1 MMKRFLLAFVVLAS
15 GWWPVDAA
23 PAVTGYLPHYR
34 SGIIDQLPV
43 EKLTDIIFF
52 SIAPK
57 ADGSLDTKNAKPEV
71 LRQLTTRAHAKQVR
85 VHICVG
91 GWGLSGG
98 FAPMTANA
106 TARMAFVKQ
115 LTAFVRQHRLQGADI
130 DWEHPK
136 SAAEIANYQKLL
148 IELKRAFVPHRLWL
162 TVAAAGWGQHLK
174 RETIPFID
182 RIHVM
187 AYDQGTP
194 HAPFAGAVKDL
205 SYWEAQGAP
214 KAKLLLGL
222 PFYGRNAQKTAR
234 TYSELV
240 AQFKP
245 KPDADTAGGFHFNGP
260 ATIRRKTQHAVRGGY
275 GGVMIWELG
284 QDATGKA
291 SLLNSVRAA
300 LPQ

>member
-1 MMKRFLLAFVVLAS
+1 
-15 GWWPVDAA
+15 
-23 PAVTGYLPHYR
+23 
-34 SGIIDQLPV
+34 
-43 EKLTDIIFF
+43 
-52 SIAPK
+52 
-57 ADGSLDTKNAKPEV
+57 
-71 LRQLTTRAHAKQVR
+71 
-85 VHICVG
+85 VG
-91 GWGLSGG
+91 GWGLSAG

-106 TARMAFVKQ
+106 KARTSFVQQ
-115 LTAFVRQHRLQGADI
+115 LTAFVRKHNLQGADI

-136 SAAEIANYQKLL
+136 TATEIANYQTLL
-148 IELKRAFVPHRLWL
+148 IELKRAFAPHRLWL
-162 TVAAAGWGQHLK
+162 TVAAAGWGKHLK
-174 RETIPFID
+174 RETFPFID

-205 SYWEAQGAP
+205 RYWETQGAP

-222 PFYGRNAQKTAR
+222 PFYGRNAQNTAR
-234 TYSELV
+234 PYGELV

-245 KPDADTAGGFHFNGP
+245 TPDSDIAGGFHFNGP
-260 ATIRRKTQHAVRGGY
+260 ATIRRKTQHAVHGGY

-291 SLLNSVRAA
+291 SLLDAVRAA

>member
-1 MMKRFLLAFVVLAS
+1 MQRFLLAWIVLLA
-15 GWWPVDAA
+15 GWQSVESA

-34 SGIIDQLPV
+34 AGLIDTLPV

-57 ADGSLDTKNAKPEV
+57 ADGSLDTKNARPEA
-71 LRQLTTRAHAKQVR
+71 LQKLTTRAHAKKVR

-91 GWGLSGG
+91 GWGLSAG

-106 TARMAFVKQ
+106 TARATFVRQ
-115 LTAFVRQHRLQGADI
+115 LTAFVRKHNLQGADM

-136 SAAEIANYQKLL
+136 TAAEIANYQTLL
-148 IELKRAFVPHRLWL
+148 IELKRAFAPHRLWL
-162 TVAAAGWGQHLK
+162 TVAAAGWGNHLK
-174 RETIPFID
+174 RETFPFID

-205 SYWEAQGAP
+205 RYWESQGAP

-222 PFYGRNAQKTAR
+222 PFYGRNAQNTAR
-234 TYSELV
+234 TYGELV
-240 AQFKP
+240 AQFSP
-245 KPDADTAGGFHFNGP
+245 QPNTDVAGGFHFNG
-260 ATIRRKTQHAVRGGY
+260 ATTIRRKTQHAIRGGY

-284 QDATGKA
+284 QDAAGKA
-291 SLLNSVRAA
+291 SLLDTVRAA
-300 LPQ
+300 LPR

>member
-1 MMKRFLLAFVVLAS
+1 
-15 GWWPVDAA
+15 
-23 PAVTGYLPHYR
+23 
-34 SGIIDQLPV
+34 
-43 EKLTDIIFF
+43 
-52 SIAPK
+52 
-57 ADGSLDTKNAKPEV
+57 
-71 LRQLTTRAHAKQVR
+71 
-85 VHICVG
+85 
-91 GWGLSGG
+91 
-98 FAPMTANA
+98 MTANA
-106 TARMAFVKQ
+106 KARATFVQQ
-115 LTAFVRQHRLQGADI
+115 LTNFVRQHRLQGADI

-136 SAAEIANYQKLL
+136 TAAEIANYQKLL

-205 SYWEAQGAP
+205 RYWEAQGAP

-234 TYSELV
+234 TYGELV

-245 KPDADTAGGFHFNGP
+245 KPDADTIKGFHFNGP
-260 ATIRRKTQHAVRGGY
+260 ATIRRKTEHAVRGGY
-275 GGVMIWELG
+275 GGVMI
-284 QDATGKA
+284 
-291 SLLNSVRAA
+291 
-300 LPQ
+300 

>member
-1 MMKRFLLAFVVLAS
+1 MLRSLLAWIVLMA
-15 GWWPVDAA
+15 GWWSVDAA

-34 SGIIDQLPV
+34 ANLIDTLPV

-57 ADGSLDTKNAKPEV
+57 ADGSLDTKNVRPEV
-71 LRQLTTRAHAKQVR
+71 LRKLTARAHAKKVR

-91 GWGLSGG
+91 GWGLSAG

-106 TARMAFVKQ
+106 KAQTSFVQQ
-115 LTAFVRQHRLQGADI
+115 LTAFVRKHNLQGADI

-136 SAAEIANYQKLL
+136 TAAEIANYQSLL

-162 TVAAAGWGQHLK
+162 TVAAAGWGKHLK
-174 RETIPFID
+174 RETFPFID

-205 SYWEAQGAP
+205 RYWETQGAP

-222 PFYGRNAQKTAR
+222 PFYGRNAQNNAR
-234 TYSELV
+234 TYGELM

-245 KPDADTAGGFHFNGP
+245 TADTDSAGGFHFNGP
-260 ATIRRKTQHAVRGGY
+260 ATIRRKTHHAVHGGY

-284 QDATGKA
+284 QDTPGKA
-291 SLLNSVRAA
+291 SLLDAVRAT
-300 LPQ
+300 LPR